1 MSGDSA
7 RMAGGG
13 ARRAGDDRRTAG
25 DSTRTAGDSTCTAGE
40 SPRTTGDSA
49 RTVGD
54 SPRTQIFLA
63 STLYGA
69 ATLAAALDTGCF
81 SPADRRL
88 LLVAN
93 TAAVPETTPALDEA
107 PGFAPLRARFD
118 EVLSWNGTISPFHP
132 SGWSPRPDD
141 APLWERHLR
150 LLWGLGAGPVELI
163 VESLQVSPAH
173 AVALCFPDAPLEVY
187 ADGLMSYGPTRNKL
201 DPLVGTRVRRLLH
214 LDLVPGLRP
223 LLLGEFGVPAE
234 LVPTEAFTKVLAE
247 LADATPPVTAPEGAA
262 LLLGQYLS
270 ALDILTPEE
279 EERLHVRMLRG
290 AVARGH
296 RALVFKPHPA
306 APARWSRAL
315 EEEAGRL
322 GADLTVLDTPM
333 LAEVVYQRIRPAL
346 VVGCFSTALL
356 TARAFYGLRVARTGT
371 DLLLERLS
379 PYQNSNRVPV
389 TLVDALLPELED
401 GGTDVGAEGVDG
413 PGADG
418 PAVSTVTEAR
428 VPAGEELAGLLAAV
442 GFAMQPQVLPSLRP
456 AAERYLAAHLDDR
469 TRRYFKR
476 RRLTALA
483 LPGALPSPLAF
494 LPRNPAVRKVARRA
508 RAVRRRLAGRAGRA
522 GKQGQTVKPT
532 APAKP
537 KVTA

>member
-1 MSGDSA
+1 MSGD
-7 RMAGGG
+7 G
-13 ARRAGDDRRTAG
+13 T
-25 DSTRTAGDSTCTAGE
+25 
-40 SPRTTGDSA
+40 
-49 RTVGD
+49 
-54 SPRTQIFLA
+54 RTQIFLA

-107 PGFAPLRARFD
+107 PGFASLRTRFD
-118 EVLSWNGTISPFHP
+118 EVLSWNETISPFHP

-150 LLWGLGAGPVELI
+150 LLWGLGSGPVELI

-234 LVPTEAFTKVLAE
+234 LVPTEAFTKVLTE
-247 LADATPPVTAPEGAA
+247 LAGATPPVAAPEGAA

-296 RALVFKPHPA
+296 RTLVFKPHPA

-322 GADLTVLDTPM
+322 GADLTVLDTPV

-389 TLVDALLPELED
+389 TLVDALLPGLED
-401 GGTDVGAEGVDG
+401 GGTGGSGGFGESGRVGGSGGSGGVGRAGGSGGSGGVGRAGGSGGSGSGPVSAEDAETAGEPETRG
-413 PGADG
+413 
-418 PAVSTVTEAR
+418 
-428 VPAGEELAGLLAAV
+428 PAGEELAGLLAAV

-456 AAERYLAAHLDDR
+456 AAERYLAAHLNDR

-494 LPRNPAVRKVARRA
+494 LPRNPTVRKAARRA
-508 RAVRRRLAGRAGRA
+508 RAVRRRLAGRAG
-522 GKQGQTVKPT
+522 KQGQPVKPT
-532 APAKP
+532 TPAKT
-537 KVTA
+537 KVTT